1 MAPELKAAGFN
12 SAVNALRVL
21 STPAD
26 FDKMVD
32 ALPAGTAELVRHPP
46 LPVAWLPN
54 EHFSALIET
63 AGRIVFSGDEQR
75 IEEVARR
82 AISVDLNTIYKI
94 FIRLA
99 SPQYVVERA
108 TKLWQTYTRNN
119 GFATAVPTSGAACEV
134 SYEDIERPSPV
145 LWAYQR
151 GAIRGIIEATG
162 VKTVRV
168 QTLRGGHTQPH
179 CRFSVSWE

>member
-1 MAPELKAAGFN
+1 MGPELKAAGFN

-32 ALPAGTAELVRHPP
+32 ALPPETAELVRHPP
-46 LPVAWLPN
+46 LAVAWLPN

-63 AGRIVFSGDEQR
+63 ACRVVFGGDETR

-82 AISVDLNTIYKI
+82 AMSLDLKTIYKI
-94 FIRLA
+94 FVRLA
-99 SPQYVVERA
+99 SPQFVVERA

-119 GFATAVPTSGAACEV
+119 GFATATPTGNAGCEV
-134 SYEDIERPSPV
+134 AYEDIDRPSPV

-151 GAIRGIIEATG
+151 GAIRGVIEATG

-168 QTLRGGHTQPH
+168 QVLRGGHTQPH
-179 CRFSVSWE
+179 CRFAVTWE